1 MPVVKVWVPR
11 VSLEFVEQNSGTV
24 LAVAA
29 SAAAPVV
36 AYVADALKREADAAA
51 SGATDPTT
59 RTLLALD
66 AERVRASI
74 DALVAHPAAAVTEE
88 DLQ

>member
-1 MPVVKVWVPR
+1 MPVRVWIPR

-29 SAAAPVV
+29 STSARLV
-36 AYVADALKREADAAA
+36 AHVADALKAEADAAA
-51 SGATDPTT
+51 SGAGDPTT

-66 AERVRASI
+66 AQRLRASI
-74 DALVAHPAAAVTEE
+74 DALVANPAVAATEE
-88 DLQ
+88 GA